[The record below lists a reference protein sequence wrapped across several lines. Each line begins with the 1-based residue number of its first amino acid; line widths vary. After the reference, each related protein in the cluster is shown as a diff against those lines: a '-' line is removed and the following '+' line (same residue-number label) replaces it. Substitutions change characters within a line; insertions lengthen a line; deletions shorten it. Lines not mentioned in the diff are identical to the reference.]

1 MKRLNQQIIG
11 TVIKKL
17 LKKQNLK
24 VRLEELNVLDYSKEV
39 LGKNLMK
46 YITDLSIEKNTLFIK
61 VNSSVVRNEL
71 SYQKTNLRKRI
82 NKKTG
87 KEFLKEIVLKY

>member
-39 LGKNLMK
+39 LGINLMK

-87 KEFLKEIVLKY
+87 KEFLKEIVLK

>member
-1 MKRLNQQIIG
+1 MKRFNQQIIG

-61 VNSSVVRNEL
+61 VNSAVVRNEL
-71 SYQKTNLRKRI
+71 SYQKTNLRERI

-87 KEFLKEIVLKY
+87 KEFLKEIVLK

>member
-1 MKRLNQQIIG
+1 MKRFNQQIIG

-61 VNSSVVRNEL
+61 VNSAVVRNEL

-87 KEFLKEIVLKY
+87 KEFLKEIVLK

>member
-39 LGKNLMK
+39 LGINLMK

-61 VNSSVVRNEL
+61 VNSAVVRNEL